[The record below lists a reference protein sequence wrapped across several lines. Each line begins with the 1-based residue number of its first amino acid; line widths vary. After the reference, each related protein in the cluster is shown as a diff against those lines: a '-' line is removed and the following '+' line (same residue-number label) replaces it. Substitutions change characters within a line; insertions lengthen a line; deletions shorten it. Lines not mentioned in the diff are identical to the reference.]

1 MSTIGAY
8 CRHLPPRPF
17 ACGATQV
24 QPAAGKYAAS
34 IFTRDPQTA
43 DQEQAKRDKSNPGE
57 FIRTIIENVIRIAP
71 S

>member
-1 MSTIGAY
+1 MSTVQ
-8 CRHLPPRPF
+8 LK
-17 ACGATQV
+17 CGRM
-24 QPAAGKYAAS
+24 PENNAAS

-57 FIRTIIENVIRIAP
+57 IMRTIIENLIRIAP

>member
-1 MSTIGAY
+1 MSTVQLKCG
-8 CRHLPPRPF
+8 RLPENN
-17 ACGATQV
+17 
-24 QPAAGKYAAS
+24 AAS